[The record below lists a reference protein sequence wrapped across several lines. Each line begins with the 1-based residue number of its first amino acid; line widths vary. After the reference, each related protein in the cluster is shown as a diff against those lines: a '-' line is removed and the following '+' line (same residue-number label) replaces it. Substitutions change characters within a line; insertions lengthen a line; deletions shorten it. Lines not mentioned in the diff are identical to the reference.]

1 MPNLRLSRRD
11 YLKLQALAA
20 GGLALTGSSAARS
33 AAASETR
40 STNTCFDE
48 LNDPT
53 QMNSLFAALEPVC
66 PGEPLAEGEMR
77 ITFLGTSCT
86 PMLTQQGI
94 SLYVELGPTDGYGEP
109 LDYAIFDCGMGVLAN
124 YIAAGVPY
132 GRMDKI
138 FIAHLHAD
146 HLSELSAIYCFG
158 ESADRKSPLYV
169 WGPSASGVPD
179 PVTGK
184 IYNDGIRA
192 TLEHFREVWRWHTE
206 AFSFTYNGY
215 TSYEPPTKESWG
227 LPHDPVPVGEYVKYQ
242 DPLNDSYALVP
253 IELNWK
259 KSGKVQ
265 GDNVAYWNKNTGLK
279 ITHFPVIHCRKGS
292 IGYKLEWTPPTRP
305 DTTLSMV
312 YSSDTRPAYTM
323 IEQARSADI
332 LIHEVVMPPL
342 AWAMKFMH
350 TSDPSTLDPKVVTYL
365 TNVQNSSHTTQAAF
379 GYLLSQIDPAPRL
392 AVATHFQAT
401 DDTIESARQTLDAF
415 EIPRDAYTFALD
427 FMVLN
432 VTGDTITQLRMDVS
446 RHAYPVI
453 GAPNPPPYTTPKY
466 HKVVDSPIGPV
477 LVGDP
482 EAQLLLDDAILPG
495 SDTYSED
502 GYWPGSCDESCA

>member
-1 MPNLRLSRRD
+1 
-11 YLKLQALAA
+11 
-20 GGLALTGSSAARS
+20 
-33 AAASETR
+33 
-40 STNTCFDE
+40 
-48 LNDPT
+48 
-53 QMNSLFAALEPVC
+53 MNSLFAGLEPVC

-86 PMLTQQGI
+86 PMLTQQGL
-94 SLYVELGPTDGYGEP
+94 SVYVELGPTDEYGEP

-124 YIAAGVPY
+124 YIAAGIPY

-138 FIAHLHAD
+138 FVGHLHAD

-184 IYNDGIRA
+184 IYDDGIKA

-215 TSYEPPTKESWG
+215 TSYAPPTKESWG

-242 DPLNDSYALVP
+242 DPINDSYALVP

-259 KSGKVQ
+259 KSGKVE
-265 GDNVAYWNKNTGLK
+265 GDNVAYWNKSTGLK

-292 IGYKLEWTPPTRP
+292 IGYKLEWTPPGQP

-312 YSSDTRPAYTM
+312 YSSDTRPTYTM
-323 IEQARSADI
+323 IEQARGADI
-332 LIHEVVMPPL
+332 IIHEVVMPPV

-350 TSDPSTLDPKVVTYL
+350 TTDPDSLDPKVVNYL
-365 TNVQNSSHTTQAAF
+365 NDVQNSSHTTQAAF

-415 EIPRDAYTFALD
+415 GIDRDAYTFALD
-427 FMVLN
+427 FMVFN
-432 VTGDTITQLRMDVS
+432 VTKDAITQRRMDVS
-446 RHAYPVI
+446 RHAYPMM
-453 GAPNPPPYTTPKY
+453 GAPNPPPYTLPKY
-466 HKVVDSPIGPV
+466 HKIVDGPTGPMP
-477 LVGDP
+477 VGDP
-482 EAQLLLDDAILPG
+482 EAQLLLDDAIPPG
-495 SDTYSED
+495 CDTYTED
-502 GYWPGSCDESCA
+502 GYWPGSYDESCD